1 METALWIDEN
11 RVCVEE
17 AVSVLDAYMSV
28 PSAVRLL
35 YRHRTPVA
43 QTGPL
48 VEDVEEDVDATPGV
62 RAHHAH
68 MVPSV
73 QRPGWQVLRG
83 SPPPAPAPAQ
93 VQVQVLPEPQRAVRG
108 MAWNKVVQLEA
119 VAVEA
124 VAVAVAVEE
133 EVEEV
138 WGPSQA
144 YQDAVFDDET
154 YNNELL
160 LEVLEGV
167 RDVALRHDAC
177 HGVHSQAFVDALGN
191 CVGA

>member
-17 AVSVLDAYMSV
+17 AVSVLDEYMSV

-48 VEDVEEDVDATPGV
+48 VEDVEEDVEATPGV
-62 RAHHAH
+62 RAHHAY

-93 VQVQVLPEPQRAVRG
+93 TSLVQVLPEPQRVVRG

-119 VAVEA
+119 VAVE
-124 VAVAVAVEE
+124 AVAVAVEE

-160 LEVLEGV
+160 LEVLEEV
-167 RDVALRHDAC
+167 REVARRHDAC

>member
-108 MAWNKVVQLEA
+108 MAWSKVVQLEA

-124 VAVAVAVEE
+124 VAVEE
-133 EVEEV
+133 QDEQDEV
-138 WGPSQA
+138 WIAPQA

-167 RDVALRHDAC
+167 REVARRHDAC

-191 CVGA
+191 CVGT

>member
-17 AVSVLDAYMSV
+17 AVAVLDEYMSV

-73 QRPGWQVLRG
+73 QRPGWQVLRATA
-83 SPPPAPAPAQ
+83 PPVPAPAQ
-93 VQVQVLPEPQRAVRG
+93 TSLVQVLPEPQRAVRG
-108 MAWNKVVQLEA
+108 MAWSKVVQLETSP
-119 VAVEA
+119 VPETL
-124 VAVAVAVEE
+124 VEE
-133 EVEEV
+133 QDEQDEV
-138 WGPSQA
+138 WIAPQA

>member
-1 METALWIDEN
+1 METALWIDAN

-17 AVSVLDAYMSV
+17 AVEVLDAYVSV
-28 PSAVRLL
+28 PAAVRLL
-35 YRHRTPVA
+35 YRHRAPVA

-48 VEDVEEDVDATPGV
+48 VEDVEEDVEATPGV

-73 QRPGWQVLRG
+73 QRPGWQVLRATA
-83 SPPPAPAPAQ
+83 PPVPAPAQ
-93 VQVQVLPEPQRAVRG
+93 TAPVLPEPPRALRG
-108 MAWNKVVQLEA
+108 TAWSKVVQLETSS
-119 VAVEA
+119 VPETPVEE
-124 VAVAVAVEE
+124 VVEE
-133 EVEEV
+133 EVV
-138 WGPSQA
+138 WVVPQA

-160 LEVLEGV
+160 LEVLEEV
-167 RDVALRHDAC
+167 REVARRHDAC
-177 HGVHSQAFVDALGN
+177 HGVHSQAFVAALGD

>member
-17 AVSVLDAYMSV
+17 AVSVLDEYMSV

-93 VQVQVLPEPQRAVRG
+93 TSLVQVLPEPQRAVRG
-108 MAWNKVVQLEA
+108 MAWSKVVQLETLP
-119 VAVEA
+119 VPETL
-124 VAVAVAVEE
+124 VEE
-133 EVEEV
+133 QKEQDEV
-138 WGPSQA
+138 WIAPQA

>member
-1 METALWIDEN
+1 M
-11 RVCVEE
+11 
-17 AVSVLDAYMSV
+17 
-28 PSAVRLL
+28 
-35 YRHRTPVA
+35 
-43 QTGPL
+43 
-48 VEDVEEDVDATPGV
+48 
-62 RAHHAH
+62 
-68 MVPSV
+68 
-73 QRPGWQVLRG
+73 
-83 SPPPAPAPAQ
+83 
-93 VQVQVLPEPQRAVRG
+93 
-108 MAWNKVVQLEA
+108 
-119 VAVEA
+119 
-124 VAVAVAVEE
+124 AVAVEE

-167 RDVALRHDAC
+167 REVALRHDAC

>member
-17 AVSVLDAYMSV
+17 AVSVLDEYMSV

-160 LEVLEGV
+160 LEVLEEV
-167 RDVALRHDAC
+167 REVAHRHDAC